1 MSRSSYDRYLTIFSP
16 DGRLYQVEYAFK
28 AINTAG
34 LTSIAV
40 RGKDCCVVVGQKKL
54 PDKLIDASSVTN
66 IFNLTPEIGCI
77 MTGRVADARAQ
88 VQRAK
93 MEAADFKYKYGYAI
107 TPDLL
112 AKRLANM
119 NQVYTQ
125 RAAMRPYGVSMILVG
140 VDGERGPQIFKI
152 DPAGYYV
159 GFRATAAGVKQTEA
173 TNFLEKQFK
182 KSTTTTTSA
191 TGDDAPELPAGAS
204 ATDAAA
210 LEAQHIS
217 NSLSMQQT
225 LDLAVNTLATVLA
238 QDLKPSELEV
248 AIVGGPE
255 AAKFVVGGDDEGA
268 VEQLDSSTLP
278 KEVQLQKRFRK
289 LSEDD
294 ISVILER
301 LAERD

>member
-40 RGKDCCVVVGQKKL
+40 RGKDCSVVVGQKKV
-54 PDKLIDASSVTN
+54 PDKLIDAASVTN

-93 MEAADFKYKYGYAI
+93 MEAADFKYKYGFAI

-112 AKRLANM
+112 AKRMANL

-140 VDGERGPQIFKI
+140 IDPERGPQIFKI

-182 KSTTTTTSA
+182 KSSSSTA
-191 TGDDAPELPAGAS
+191 GAGDVPEPPAGAS
-204 ATDAAA
+204 AIDAAA
-210 LEAQHIS
+210 LEAEYIS
-217 NSLSMQQT
+217 SNLSVEQT

-248 AIVGGPE
+248 AIVGGPD
-255 AAKFVVGGDDEGA
+255 AAKVLLGGDDEGGVA
-268 VEQLDSSTLP
+268 QLDSSTLP

-289 LSEDD
+289 LNDEE
-294 ISVILER
+294 ISIILER

>member
-40 RGKDCCVVVGQKKL
+40 RGKDCSVVVGQKKV

-112 AKRLANM
+112 AKRMANM

-140 VDGERGPQIFKI
+140 IDAEHGPQIFKI

-182 KSTTTTTSA
+182 KSSTTTTGDAASA
-191 TGDDAPELPAGAS
+191 VPEAPAGAS

-210 LEAQHIS
+210 LEAEHIS
-217 NSLSMQQT
+217 SNLTMQQT

-248 AIVGGPE
+248 AIVGGPD
-255 AAKFVVGGDDEGA
+255 AAKVTLGGDDEGGIA
-268 VEQLDSSTLP
+268 QLDSSTLS
-278 KEVQLQKRFRK
+278 KEVQQQKRFRK
-289 LSEDD
+289 LNDEE

>member
-40 RGKDCCVVVGQKKL
+40 RGKDCSVVVGQKKV

-88 VQRAK
+88 VQRAM

-112 AKRLANM
+112 AKRMANM

-140 VDGERGPQIFKI
+140 IDAERGPQIFKI
-152 DPAGYYV
+152 DPAGYFV

-182 KSTTTTTSA
+182 KSSTN
-191 TGDDAPELPAGAS
+191 P
-204 ATDAAA
+204 TDAASA
-210 LEAQHIS
+210 NDAAAIEAEQVS
-217 NSLSMQQT
+217 ASLSLEQT

-248 AIVGGPE
+248 AVVGGPN
-255 AAKFVVGGDDEGA
+255 AAA
-268 VEQLDSSTLP
+268 AQLDDTADSAGLP
-278 KEVQLQKRFRK
+278 KNVQEERRFRK
-289 LSEDD
+289 LTETQ
-294 ISVILER
+294 IGEILDR

>member
-1 MSRSSYDRYLTIFSP
+1 
-16 DGRLYQVEYAFK
+16 
-28 AINTAG
+28 
-34 LTSIAV
+34 
-40 RGKDCCVVVGQKKL
+40 
-54 PDKLIDASSVTN
+54 
-66 IFNLTPEIGCI
+66 
-77 MTGRVADARAQ
+77 
-88 VQRAK
+88 

-140 VDGERGPQIFKI
+140 IDPERGPQIFKI

-182 KSTTTTTSA
+182 KSSATSSTTTVGDAATTAGSA
-191 TGDDAPELPAGAS
+191 ASAPAPEAAS

-210 LEAQHIS
+210 LEAEHIS
-217 NSLSMQQT
+217 SNLSMEQT

-255 AAKFVVGGDDEGA
+255 AAKAALDDSGA
-268 VEQLDSSTLP
+268 PLDSSTLS
-278 KEVQLQKRFRK
+278 KQVQLQKRFRK
-289 LSEDD
+289 LSDD
-294 ISVILER
+294 HISQILER

>member
-1 MSRSSYDRYLTIFSP
+1 MSRSSYDRYLTVFSP

-40 RGKDCCVVVGQKKL
+40 RGKDCAVVVGQKKV
-54 PDKLIDASSVTN
+54 PDKLIDASSVTS

-77 MTGRVADARAQ
+77 MTGRIADARAQ
-88 VQRAK
+88 VQKARA
-93 MEAADFKYKYGYAI
+93 EAADFKYKYGYAI

-112 AKRLANM
+112 AKRLANI

-140 VDGERGPQIFKI
+140 IDDERGPQIFKV

-182 KSTTTTTSA
+182 KSAAVAAAAASSNTDSAPSTTTGA
-191 TGDDAPELPAGAS
+191 DAS
-204 ATDAAA
+204 AQDAAA
-210 LEAQHIS
+210 LEAEQVS
-217 NSLSMQQT
+217 SSLSMEQT
-225 LDLAVNTLATVLA
+225 LDLAVNSLATVLA
-238 QDLKPSELEV
+238 QDLKASELEV
-248 AIVGGPE
+248 AIVGGPD
-255 AAKFVVGGDDEGA
+255 AYTNP
-268 VEQLDSSTLP
+268 EQELDSAMLSKQT
-278 KEVQLQKRFRK
+278 QAQRRFRT
-289 LSEDD
+289 LSTDE
-294 ISVILER
+294 IITILDR

>member
-40 RGKDCCVVVGQKKL
+40 RGKDCSVVVGQKKV

-112 AKRLANM
+112 AKRMANM

-140 VDGERGPQIFKI
+140 IDAERGPQIFKI

-182 KSTTTTTSA
+182 KSSTTTTGDAASA
-191 TGDDAPELPAGAS
+191 VPEAPAGAS

-210 LEAQHIS
+210 LEAEHIS
-217 NSLSMQQT
+217 SNLTMQQT

-248 AIVGGPE
+248 AIVGGPD
-255 AAKFVVGGDDEGA
+255 AAKVTLGGDDEGGIA
-268 VEQLDSSTLP
+268 QLDSSTLP
-278 KEVQLQKRFRK
+278 KEVQQQKRFRK
-289 LSEDD
+289 LNDEE

>member
-1 MSRSSYDRYLTIFSP
+1 
-16 DGRLYQVEYAFK
+16 
-28 AINTAG
+28 
-34 LTSIAV
+34 
-40 RGKDCCVVVGQKKL
+40 
-54 PDKLIDASSVTN
+54 
-66 IFNLTPEIGCI
+66 
-77 MTGRVADARAQ
+77 
-88 VQRAK
+88 

-112 AKRLANM
+112 AKRMANM

-140 VDGERGPQIFKI
+140 IDPERGPQIFKI

-182 KSTTTTTSA
+182 KSSSTSSTSIA
-191 TGDDAPELPAGAS
+191 PAGESVPEAAS

-210 LEAQHIS
+210 LEAEHIS
-217 NSLSMQQT
+217 SNLSLEQT

-255 AAKFVVGGDDEGA
+255 AAKAAHDDSGA
-268 VEQLDSSTLP
+268 PLDSSTLP
-278 KEVQLQKRFRK
+278 KEVQQQKRFRK
-289 LSEDD
+289 LNDD
-294 ISVILER
+294 EISVILER

>member
-1 MSRSSYDRYLTIFSP
+1 MTVADS
-16 DGRLYQVEYAFK
+16 Q
-28 AINTAG
+28 
-34 LTSIAV
+34 
-40 RGKDCCVVVGQKKL
+40 CVDVVTECWV
-54 PDKLIDASSVTN
+54 KLI
-66 IFNLTPEIGCI
+66 
-77 MTGRVADARAQ
+77 ADARAQ

-93 MEAADFKYKYGYAI
+93 MEAADFKYKYGYSI

-112 AKRLANM
+112 AKRMANM

-140 VDGERGPQIFKI
+140 IDPERGPQIFKI

-182 KSTTTTTSA
+182 KSSSSSSSTSTTS
-191 TGDDAPELPAGAS
+191 TTEPIPETTS

-210 LEAQHIS
+210 LEAEQIS
-217 NSLSMQQT
+217 SNLSLEQT

-255 AAKFVVGGDDEGA
+255 AAKAAQDDSGA
-268 VEQLDSSTLP
+268 PLDSSTLS
-278 KEVQLQKRFRK
+278 KAVQMQKRFRK
-289 LSEDD
+289 LNQDE
-294 ISVILER
+294 ISAILDR

>member
-40 RGKDCCVVVGQKKL
+40 RGRDCCVVVGQKKI
-54 PDKLIDASSVTN
+54 PDKLIDPTSVSN
-66 IFNLTPEIGCI
+66 IFALTPEIGCI
-77 MTGRVADARAQ
+77 MTGRTADARAQ

-125 RAAMRPYGVSMILVG
+125 RAAMRPYGVSMMLVG
-140 VDGERGPQIFKI
+140 VDAERGPQIFKI

-159 GFRATAAGVKQTEA
+159 GFRAAAAGVKQTEA

-182 KSTTTTTSA
+182 KSTNT
-191 TGDDAPELPAGAS
+191 DASVS

-210 LEAQHIS
+210 IEAQSIS
-217 NSLSMQQT
+217 ESLTLEQT

-238 QDLKPSELEV
+238 QDLKPTELEV

-255 AAKFVVGGDDEGA
+255 AAKYRLGGEEEGA

-278 KEVQLQKRFRK
+278 KEVQTQKRFRK
-289 LSEDD
+289 LDD
-294 ISVILER
+294 DEIGVILER

>member
-40 RGKDCCVVVGQKKL
+40 RGKDCSVVVGQKKV

-112 AKRLANM
+112 AKRMANM

-140 VDGERGPQIFKI
+140 IDPERGPQIFKI

-182 KSTTTTTSA
+182 KSSSTAAAAASA
-191 TGDDAPELPAGAS
+191 ESAPQAAS

-210 LEAQHIS
+210 LEAQLIS
-217 NSLSMQQT
+217 SNLSVEQT

-255 AAKFVVGGDDEGA
+255 AAKAAQDDSGA
-268 VEQLDSSTLP
+268 PLDSSTLP
-278 KEVQLQKRFRK
+278 KEVQQQKRFRK
-289 LSEDD
+289 LNDEE

>member
-40 RGKDCCVVVGQKKL
+40 RGKDCSVVVGQKKV

-112 AKRLANM
+112 AKRMANM

-140 VDGERGPQIFKI
+140 IDAERGPQIFKI

-182 KSTTTTTSA
+182 KSSTTTTGDAASA
-191 TGDDAPELPAGAS
+191 VPEAPAGAS

-210 LEAQHIS
+210 LEAEHIS
-217 NSLSMQQT
+217 SNLTMQQT

-248 AIVGGPE
+248 AIVGGPD
-255 AAKFVVGGDDEGA
+255 AAKVTLGGDDEGGIA
-268 VEQLDSSTLP
+268 QLDSSTLS
-278 KEVQLQKRFRK
+278 KEVQQQKRFRK
-289 LSEDD
+289 LNDD
-294 ISVILER
+294 VRRSCQARI
-301 LAERD
+301 

>member
-1 MSRSSYDRYLTIFSP
+1 MSRSSYDRYLTVFSP

-40 RGKDCCVVVGQKKL
+40 RGKDCAVVVGQKKV
-54 PDKLIDASSVTN
+54 PDKLIDASSVTS

-77 MTGRVADARAQ
+77 MTGRIADARAQ
-88 VQRAK
+88 VQKARA
-93 MEAADFKYKYGYAI
+93 EAADFKYKYGYAI

-112 AKRLANM
+112 AKRLANI

-140 VDGERGPQIFKI
+140 IDDERGPQIFKV

-182 KSTTTTTSA
+182 KSAAAAASSSAEATPTAAAASTT
-191 TGDDAPELPAGAS
+191 APDAS
-204 ATDAAA
+204 AQDAAA
-210 LEAQHIS
+210 VEAQQVS
-217 NSLSMQQT
+217 SSMSMQQT

-238 QDLKPSELEV
+238 QDLKASELEV
-248 AIVGGPE
+248 AIVGGPQAYSNPDQE
-255 AAKFVVGGDDEGA
+255 S
-268 VEQLDSSTLP
+268 DSAMLP
-278 KEVQLQKRFRK
+278 KDTQTQRRFRT
-289 LSEDD
+289 LSTDE
-294 ISVILER
+294 ITTILDR

>member
-40 RGKDCCVVVGQKKL
+40 RGKDCSVVVGQKKV

-112 AKRLANM
+112 AKRMANM

-140 VDGERGPQIFKI
+140 IDAERGPQIFKI

-182 KSTTTTTSA
+182 KSSTTTTGDAASA
-191 TGDDAPELPAGAS
+191 VPEAPAGAS

-210 LEAQHIS
+210 LEAEHIS
-217 NSLSMQQT
+217 SNLTMQQT

-248 AIVGGPE
+248 AIVGGPD
-255 AAKFVVGGDDEGA
+255 AAKVTLGGDDEGGIA
-268 VEQLDSSTLP
+268 QLDSSTLS
-278 KEVQLQKRFRK
+278 KEVQQQKRFRK
-289 LSEDD
+289 LNDEE

>member
-40 RGKDCCVVVGQKKL
+40 RGSNCCVVVGQKKI

-125 RAAMRPYGVSMILVG
+125 RAAMRPYGVSMMLVG
-140 VDGERGPQIFKI
+140 VDAERGPQIFKV

-159 GFRATAAGVKQTEA
+159 GFRAAASGVKQTEA

-182 KSTTTTTSA
+182 KSSSA
-191 TGDDAPELPAGAS
+191 AEVPAGAS
-204 ATDAAA
+204 ANDAAA
-210 LEAQHIS
+210 IEAEHFS
-217 NSLSMQQT
+217 NSLTVEQT

-255 AAKFVVGGDDEGA
+255 AAKYAVGGEEEGG

-278 KEVQLQKRFRK
+278 KEVQKQKRFRK
-289 LSEDD
+289 LSDD
-294 ISVILER
+294 EVGVILER

>member
-1 MSRSSYDRYLTIFSP
+1 
-16 DGRLYQVEYAFK
+16 
-28 AINTAG
+28 
-34 LTSIAV
+34 
-40 RGKDCCVVVGQKKL
+40 
-54 PDKLIDASSVTN
+54 
-66 IFNLTPEIGCI
+66 
-77 MTGRVADARAQ
+77 
-88 VQRAK
+88 

-112 AKRLANM
+112 AKRMANM

-140 VDGERGPQIFKI
+140 IDPERGPQIFKI

-182 KSTTTTTSA
+182 KSSSSSASTVPAEAIPETT
-191 TGDDAPELPAGAS
+191 S

-210 LEAQHIS
+210 LEAEHIS
-217 NSLSMQQT
+217 SNLSLEQT

-248 AIVGGPE
+248 AVVGGP
-255 AAKFVVGGDDEGA
+255 AAAQALHDDSGA
-268 VEQLDSSTLP
+268 PLDSSTLP

-289 LSEDD
+289 LNDD
-294 ISVILER
+294 EISVILDR

>member
-1 MSRSSYDRYLTIFSP
+1 
-16 DGRLYQVEYAFK
+16 
-28 AINTAG
+28 
-34 LTSIAV
+34 
-40 RGKDCCVVVGQKKL
+40 
-54 PDKLIDASSVTN
+54 
-66 IFNLTPEIGCI
+66 
-77 MTGRVADARAQ
+77 MTGRVGKSPPPPFSLSLFLLFLASLVSERQLIQTFLVLLLDPLAAHIADARAQ

-140 VDGERGPQIFKI
+140 IDPERGPQIFKI

-182 KSTTTTTSA
+182 KSSATSSTTTVGDAATTAGSA
-191 TGDDAPELPAGAS
+191 ASAPAPEAAS

-210 LEAQHIS
+210 LEAEHIS
-217 NSLSMQQT
+217 SNLSMEQT

-255 AAKFVVGGDDEGA
+255 AAKAALDDSGA
-268 VEQLDSSTLP
+268 PLDSSTLS
-278 KEVQLQKRFRK
+278 KQVQLQKRFRK
-289 LSEDD
+289 LSDD
-294 ISVILER
+294 HISQILER

>member
-40 RGKDCCVVVGQKKL
+40 RGKDCSVVVGQKKV
-54 PDKLIDASSVTN
+54 PDKLIDAASVTN

-93 MEAADFKYKYGYAI
+93 MEAADFKYKYGFAI

-112 AKRLANM
+112 AKRMANL

-140 VDGERGPQIFKI
+140 IDAERGPQIFKI

-173 TNFLEKQFK
+173 TNFLEKQLR
-182 KSTTTTTSA
+182 KSSSST
-191 TGDDAPELPAGAS
+191 DVPEPPAGAS
-204 ATDAAA
+204 ASDAAA

-217 NSLSMQQT
+217 SNLSVEQT

-248 AIVGGPE
+248 AIVGGPD
-255 AAKFVVGGDDEGA
+255 AAKVLLGGDDEGGVA
-268 VEQLDSSTLP
+268 QLDSSTLP
-278 KEVQLQKRFRK
+278 KQVQLQKRFRK
-289 LSEDD
+289 LSDD
-294 ISVILER
+294 EISVILER

>member
-40 RGKDCCVVVGQKKL
+40 RGKDCSVVVGQKKV
-54 PDKLIDASSVTN
+54 PDKLIDAASVTN

-93 MEAADFKYKYGYAI
+93 MEAADFKYKYGFAI

-112 AKRLANM
+112 AKRMANL

-140 VDGERGPQIFKI
+140 IDPERGPQIFKI

-182 KSTTTTTSA
+182 KSSSTA
-191 TGDDAPELPAGAS
+191 GDSVPDPPAGAS
-204 ATDAAA
+204 AIDAAA
-210 LEAQHIS
+210 LEAEYIS
-217 NSLSMQQT
+217 SNLSVEQT

-248 AIVGGPE
+248 AIVGGPD
-255 AAKFVVGGDDEGA
+255 AAKVLLGGDDEGGVA
-268 VEQLDSSTLP
+268 QLDSSTLP

-289 LSEDD
+289 LNDEEV
-294 ISVILER
+294 SVILER

>member
-1 MSRSSYDRYLTIFSP
+1 
-16 DGRLYQVEYAFK
+16 
-28 AINTAG
+28 
-34 LTSIAV
+34 
-40 RGKDCCVVVGQKKL
+40 
-54 PDKLIDASSVTN
+54 
-66 IFNLTPEIGCI
+66 
-77 MTGRVADARAQ
+77 
-88 VQRAK
+88 
-93 MEAADFKYKYGYAI
+93 MEAADFKYKYGFAI

-112 AKRLANM
+112 AKRMANL

-140 VDGERGPQIFKI
+140 VDPERGPQIFKI

-159 GFRATAAGVKQTEA
+159 GFRATASGVKQTEA

-182 KSTTTTTSA
+182 KSTSSASDSQVPAATSA
-191 TGDDAPELPAGAS
+191 V
-204 ATDAAA
+204 DAAA
-210 LEAQHIS
+210 LEAQHIAA
-217 NSLSMQQT
+217 SLSVEQT

-255 AAKFVVGGDDEGA
+255 ASKVLLGGGDEGGL
-268 VEQLDSSTLP
+268 VQLDSSTLP

-289 LSEDD
+289 LSDD
-294 ISVILER
+294 EVGVILDR

>member
-40 RGKDCCVVVGQKKL
+40 RGKDCSVVVGQKKV

-112 AKRLANM
+112 AKRMANM

-140 VDGERGPQIFKI
+140 IDPERGPQIFKI

-182 KSTTTTTSA
+182 RSSSNSSA
-191 TGDDAPELPAGAS
+191 AAGAGESAPEAAS
-204 ATDAAA
+204 ATDVAA
-210 LEAQHIS
+210 LEAEQIS
-217 NSLSMQQT
+217 SNLSKEQT

-248 AIVGGPE
+248 AIVGGPD
-255 AAKFVVGGDDEGA
+255 AARAAQDGSGA
-268 VEQLDSSTLP
+268 PLDSSTLP
-278 KEVQLQKRFRK
+278 KEVQQEKRFRK
-289 LSEDD
+289 LNDEE

>member
-40 RGKDCCVVVGQKKL
+40 RGKDCSVVVGQKKV

-93 MEAADFKYKYGYAI
+93 MEAADFKYKYGYSI

-112 AKRLANM
+112 AKRMANM

-140 VDGERGPQIFKI
+140 IDPERGPQIFKI

-182 KSTTTTTSA
+182 KSSTSSASTSTTEPIPETT
-191 TGDDAPELPAGAS
+191 S

-210 LEAQHIS
+210 LEAEQIS
-217 NSLSMQQT
+217 SNLSLEQT

-255 AAKFVVGGDDEGA
+255 AAKAAQDDSGA
-268 VEQLDSSTLP
+268 PLDSSTLP
-278 KEVQLQKRFRK
+278 KAVQMQKRFRK
-289 LSEDD
+289 LNEDE
-294 ISVILER
+294 ISTILDR

>member
-1 MSRSSYDRYLTIFSP
+1 
-16 DGRLYQVEYAFK
+16 
-28 AINTAG
+28 
-34 LTSIAV
+34 
-40 RGKDCCVVVGQKKL
+40 
-54 PDKLIDASSVTN
+54 
-66 IFNLTPEIGCI
+66 
-77 MTGRVADARAQ
+77 
-88 VQRAK
+88 

-112 AKRLANM
+112 AKRMANM

-140 VDGERGPQIFKI
+140 IDPERGPQIFKI

-182 KSTTTTTSA
+182 KSSSSASSSFTSA
-191 TGDDAPELPAGAS
+191 TTPAAPDAPIPEGAS

-210 LEAQHIS
+210 IEAEYIS
-217 NSLSMQQT
+217 SNLSMEQT

-255 AAKFVVGGDDEGA
+255 AANAFFNDDSGEP
-268 VEQLDSSTLP
+268 LDSSTLP
-278 KEVQLQKRFRK
+278 KLVQQQKKFRK
-289 LSEDD
+289 LSEDE
-294 ISVILER
+294 ISLILDR

>member
-1 MSRSSYDRYLTIFSP
+1 MHYDWSY
-16 DGRLYQVEYAFK
+16 
-28 AINTAG
+28 
-34 LTSIAV
+34 
-40 RGKDCCVVVGQKKL
+40 
-54 PDKLIDASSVTN
+54 
-66 IFNLTPEIGCI
+66 
-77 MTGRVADARAQ
+77 ADARAQ

-112 AKRLANM
+112 AKRMANM

-140 VDGERGPQIFKI
+140 IDPERGPQIFKI

-182 KSTTTTTSA
+182 KSSAASSSTTAADNISSTTTA
-191 TGDDAPELPAGAS
+191 TPAAADANAS
-204 ATDAAA
+204 ATDTAA
-210 LEAQHIS
+210 LEAEYVSS
-217 NSLSMQQT
+217 NLSLEQT

-248 AIVGGPE
+248 AIVGGPD
-255 AAKFVVGGDDEGA
+255 AAKAAEERM
-268 VEQLDSSTLP
+268 EQRNWTR
-278 KEVQLQKRFRK
+278 QRCQRRFRGRRG
-289 LSEDD
+289 
-294 ISVILER
+294 LES
-301 LAERD
+301 